1 MNYFEIKNADDIL
14 TINDSESCLYL
25 KYRINLKNLPIH
37 DRRAESGSEYL
48 YKGEGI
54 GYIDNSYNG
63 GYAAAVYIPI
73 RLRKPDEYYAYALSS
88 NTSLNHVRLTEI
100 RNQRH
105 PDRMGRWTNYLQVTF
120 ACDSVEDIRK
130 IADSLEIYV
139 YSSRMPKTGTSG
151 LEVFDKYGTPIYNSN
166 LPTLRIAQII
176 RKEFNGDTLLS
187 KADYE
192 MGTVKF
198 QGIKKPGMCYV
209 YPILDIYSTATVG
222 YAKHY
227 VNWNGDSVTIDTDY
241 KGEVGAPVDHH
252 SVKTTQVLICEL
264 DGTENVPSTDEM
276 EI

>member
-25 KYRINLKNLPIH
+25 KYRINLKNSPIH
-37 DRRAESGSEYL
+37 DRRAESDSDYL
-48 YKGEGI
+48 YKGDGI
-54 GYIDNSYNG
+54 GYIKSYNG
-63 GYAAAVYIPI
+63 GYTSAVYIPI

-88 NTSLNHVRLTEI
+88 TVPLKHVRLTEI

-105 PDRMGRWTNYLQVTF
+105 PDRINHWTNYVQVTF
-120 ACDSVEDIRK
+120 DCDSVEDIRK
-130 IADSLEIYV
+130 IADSIEIYV

-151 LEVFDKYGTPIYNSN
+151 LEVFDKYGVPIYNSN

-176 RKEFNGDTLLS
+176 RKRFNGDSLLN

-192 MGTVKF
+192 MGTVKLH
-198 QGIKKPGMCYV
+198 GIKKPGMCYV
-209 YPILDIYSTATVG
+209 YPILDIHTATG
-222 YAKHY
+222 AYAQHY

-241 KGEVGAPVDHH
+241 KGDVGAPLDPH
-252 SVKTTQVLICEL
+252 SIKTTQVLICEL

>member
-1 MNYFEIKNADDIL
+1 MNYFEIRNADDIL
-14 TINDSESCLYL
+14 TINDSESCMYL
-25 KYRINLKNLPIH
+25 KYRINLKGLPLH
-37 DRRAESGSEYL
+37 DRMKETLTDYL
-48 YKGEGI
+48 YKGDGI
-54 GYIDNSYNG
+54 AYIKYPTGIYQAS
-63 GYAAAVYIPI
+63 VYIPI

-88 NTSLNHVRLTEI
+88 TTPLKHVRLTEI

-130 IADSLEIYV
+130 ITNSIDIYV

-151 LEVFDKYGTPIYNSN
+151 LEVFDKYGVPMYNSN

-176 RKEFNGDTLLS
+176 RKEFNSDTLLS

-192 MGTVKF
+192 MSDVKF

-209 YPILDIYSTATVG
+209 YPILDIHTTTGG
-222 YAKHY
+222 YAQHY
-227 VNWNGDSVTIDTDY
+227 INWNGDSVIIDTNY
-241 KGEVGAPVDHH
+241 RGEVGTPLDPR

>member
-14 TINDSESCLYL
+14 TINDGESCLYL

-37 DRRAESGSEYL
+37 GRRVESDSDYL
-48 YKGEGI
+48 YKGDGI
-54 GYIDNSYNG
+54 GYINSYNG
-63 GYAAAVYIPI
+63 DYTATVYIPI

-88 NTSLNHVRLTEI
+88 NTPLKHVRLTEI

-120 ACDSVEDIRK
+120 ECDRVEDIRK
-130 IADSLEIYV
+130 ITDSIEIYV

-151 LEVFDKYGTPIYNSN
+151 LEVFDKYGVPMYNSN

-176 RKEFNGDTLLS
+176 RKEFNSDTLLS
-187 KADYE
+187 KVDYE
-192 MGTVKF
+192 MGTIKF

-209 YPILDIYSTATVG
+209 YPILDIHTPTGG
-222 YAKHY
+222 YAQHY
-227 VNWNGDSVTIDTDY
+227 INWTGDSVIIDTIY
-241 KGEVGAPVDHH
+241 RGEVGTPLDPQ

>member
-37 DRRAESGSEYL
+37 DRRVESNSEYL
-48 YKGEGI
+48 YKGDGI
-54 GYIDNSYNG
+54 GYINTPRGTYQ
-63 GYAAAVYIPI
+63 AAMYIPI
-73 RLRKPDEYYAYALSS
+73 RLRKPDEYYAYALSCS
-88 NTSLNHVRLTEI
+88 APLRHVRLTEI

-105 PDRMGRWTNYLQVTF
+105 PDRIDHWTNYLQVTF
-120 ACDSVEDIRK
+120 ECDRVEDIRK
-130 IADSLEIYV
+130 ITDSIEIYV

-151 LEVFDKYGTPIYNSN
+151 LEVFDKYGVSMYNSN

-176 RKEFNGDTLLS
+176 RKEFNSDTLLS
-187 KADYE
+187 KVDYE

-198 QGIKKPGMCYV
+198 QGIKNPGMCYV
-209 YPILDIYSTATVG
+209 YPILDIHATTTAG
-222 YAKHY
+222 YAQHS

-241 KGEVGAPVDHH
+241 RGEVGAPLDPQ

-264 DGTENVPSTDEM
+264 EGTENVPSTDEM

>member
-37 DRRAESGSEYL
+37 DRRVESGSEYL
-48 YKGEGI
+48 YKGDGI

-88 NTSLNHVRLTEI
+88 NTQLKHVRLTEI

-130 IADSLEIYV
+130 IADSIEIYV

-151 LEVFDKYGTPIYNSN
+151 LEVFDKYGVPIYNSN

-176 RKEFNGDTLLS
+176 RKTFNGDTLLS

-209 YPILDIYSTATVG
+209 YPILDISTTTGAYVT
-222 YAKHY
+222 HY

-241 KGEVGAPVDHH
+241 KGEVGAPLAPH
-252 SVKTTQVLICEL
+252 SVKTTQILICEL

>member
-37 DRRAESGSEYL
+37 DRREDTLDEYL
-48 YKGEGI
+48 YKGDGI
-54 GYIDNSYNG
+54 AYIKSPTGIFTASIYL
-63 GYAAAVYIPI
+63 PI

-88 NTSLNHVRLTEI
+88 NTPLRRVRLTEI

-105 PDRMGRWTNYLQVTF
+105 PDRMGRWTNYIQVTF
-120 ACDSVEDIRK
+120 ACDNVEDIRK
-130 IADSLEIYV
+130 IADSIEIYV

-166 LPTLRIAQII
+166 LPTLRITQII
-176 RKEFNGDTLLS
+176 RKNFNGDTLLS

-209 YPILDIYSTATVG
+209 YPILDISTTTGAYVR
-222 YAKHY
+222 HY

-241 KGEVGAPVDHH
+241 KGEVGAPLNPP
-252 SVKTTQVLICEL
+252 SVTTTQVLICEL

>member
-37 DRRAESGSEYL
+37 ARRVESGSEYL
-48 YKGEGI
+48 YKGDGI

-88 NTSLNHVRLTEI
+88 NTLLKHVRLTEI

-120 ACDSVEDIRK
+120 ACDSGEDIRK
-130 IADSLEIYV
+130 IADSIEIYV

-151 LEVFDKYGTPIYNSN
+151 LEVFDKYGVPIYNSN

-176 RKEFNGDTLLS
+176 RKTFNGDTLLS

-209 YPILDIYSTATVG
+209 YPILDISTTTGAYVT
-222 YAKHY
+222 HY

-241 KGEVGAPVDHH
+241 KGEVGAPLAPH
-252 SVKTTQVLICEL
+252 SVKTTQILICEL

>member
-37 DRRAESGSEYL
+37 DRRPESDADYL
-48 YKGEGI
+48 YKGDGI
-54 GYIDNSYNG
+54 GYIKSYNG
-63 GYAAAVYIPI
+63 KYTSAVYIPI
-73 RLRKPDEYYAYALSS
+73 RLRKPDEYYAYVLSS
-88 NTSLNHVRLTEI
+88 TTLLKHVRLTEI
-100 RNQRH
+100 RNQQH
-105 PDRMGRWTNYLQVTF
+105 PDRMGHWTNYLQVTF
-120 ACDSVEDIRK
+120 DCDSVEAIRK
-130 IADSLEIYV
+130 IADSIEIYV

-176 RKEFNGDTLLS
+176 RKTFNGDSLLS
-187 KADYE
+187 KANYE

-209 YPILDIYSTATVG
+209 YPILGISTTTGAHVR
-222 YAKHY
+222 HY

-241 KGEVGAPVDHH
+241 EGEVGAPLDPQ

>member
-25 KYRINLKNLPIH
+25 KYRINLKNSPIH
-37 DRRAESGSEYL
+37 DRRVESGSEYL
-48 YKGEGI
+48 YKGDGI
-54 GYIDNSYNG
+54 GYINSYNG
-63 GYAAAVYIPI
+63 GYVAAVYIPI

-88 NTSLNHVRLTEI
+88 NTPLKHVRLTEI

-130 IADSLEIYV
+130 IADSIEIYV

-151 LEVFDKYGTPIYNSN
+151 LEVFDKYGMPIYNSN

-176 RKEFNGDTLLS
+176 RKNFNGDTLLS

-192 MGTVKF
+192 MGTV
-198 QGIKKPGMCYV
+198 
-209 YPILDIYSTATVG
+209 
-222 YAKHY
+222 
-227 VNWNGDSVTIDTDY
+227 
-241 KGEVGAPVDHH
+241 
-252 SVKTTQVLICEL
+252 
-264 DGTENVPSTDEM
+264 
-276 EI
+276 

>member
-25 KYRINLKNLPIH
+25 KYRINLKGLPLH
-37 DRRAESGSEYL
+37 DRMKETLIDYL
-48 YKGEGI
+48 YKGDGI
-54 GYIDNSYNG
+54 SYIKYSTGIYQ
-63 GYAAAVYIPI
+63 AAVYIPI
-73 RLRKPDEYYAYALSS
+73 RLRKPDEYYAYALSC
-88 NTSLNHVRLTEI
+88 NTPLKHVRLTEI

-130 IADSLEIYV
+130 IADSIEIYV

-151 LEVFDKYGTPIYNSN
+151 LEVFDKYGMPIYNSN

-176 RKEFNGDTLLS
+176 RKNFNGDTLLS
-187 KADYE
+187 KSDYE

-198 QGIKKPGMCYV
+198 QVIKKPGMCYV
-209 YPILDIYSTATVG
+209 YPVLDIHTTTGAYVT
-222 YAKHY
+222 HY
-227 VNWNGDSVTIDTDY
+227 INWDGDSVTIDTDY
-241 KGEVGAPVDHH
+241 KGEVGAPLDPH

>member
-25 KYRINLKNLPIH
+25 KYRINLKNLPIYN
-37 DRRAESGSEYL
+37 RRTESGAEYL
-48 YKGEGI
+48 YKGDGI

-73 RLRKPDEYYAYALSS
+73 RLRKPDECYAYALSS
-88 NTSLNHVRLTEI
+88 NTPLKHVRLTEI

-130 IADSLEIYV
+130 IADSIEIYV

-176 RKEFNGDTLLS
+176 RKNFNGDTLLS

-198 QGIKKPGMCYV
+198 QGLKKPGMCYV
-209 YPILDIYSTATVG
+209 YPVLDIGTTTGAYVT
-222 YAKHY
+222 HY
-227 VNWNGDSVTIDTDY
+227 INWDGDSVTIDTDY
-241 KGEVGAPVDHH
+241 KGEVGAPLDPH

-264 DGTENVPSTDEM
+264 GGTENVPSTDEM

>member
-25 KYRINLKNLPIH
+25 KYRINLKNLPLH
-37 DRRAESGSEYL
+37 DKQQEALTDYL
-48 YKGEGI
+48 YKGDGI
-54 GYIDNSYNG
+54 AYVKYPTGIYQ
-63 GYAAAVYIPI
+63 AAIYIPI

-88 NTSLNHVRLTEI
+88 NTPLKQVRLTEI

-120 ACDSVEDIRK
+120 AGDSVEHIRK
-130 IADSLEIYV
+130 IADSIEIYV

-151 LEVFDKYGTPIYNSN
+151 LEVFDKYGVPIYNSN

-176 RKEFNGDTLLS
+176 RKTFNSDTLLS

-209 YPILDIYSTATVG
+209 YPILDIHSITAG
-222 YAKHY
+222 YAQHY
-227 VNWNGDSVTIDTDY
+227 INWNGDSVTIDTDY
-241 KGEVGAPVDHH
+241 KGEVGAPVDHQ

-264 DGTENVPSTDEM
+264 DGTENVPSSDEM

>member
-25 KYRINLKNLPIH
+25 KYRINLKNLPIR
-37 DRRAESGSEYL
+37 DRRVESGFEYL
-48 YKGEGI
+48 YKGDGI
-54 GYIDNSYNG
+54 AYIITPRGTYQ
-63 GYAAAVYIPI
+63 AAMYIPI
-73 RLRKPDEYYAYALSS
+73 RLRKPDEYYAYALSCS
-88 NTSLNHVRLTEI
+88 APLRHVRLTEI

-105 PDRMGRWTNYLQVTF
+105 PDRIDHWTNYLQVTF
-120 ACDSVEDIRK
+120 ECDRVEDIRK
-130 IADSLEIYV
+130 ITDSIEIYV

-151 LEVFDKYGTPIYNSN
+151 LEVFDKYGVPMYNSN

-176 RKEFNGDTLLS
+176 RKEFNSDTLLS
-187 KADYE
+187 KVDYE
-192 MGTVKF
+192 MGTIKF

-209 YPILDIYSTATVG
+209 YPILDIHTPTGG
-222 YAKHY
+222 YAQHY
-227 VNWNGDSVTIDTDY
+227 IIWNGDSVTIDTDY
-241 KGEVGAPVDHH
+241 KGEVGAPVDPQ

>member
-37 DRRAESGSEYL
+37 DRRVEPDSDYL
-48 YKGEGI
+48 YKGDGI
-54 GYIDNSYNG
+54 GYNTYNG
-63 GYAAAVYIPI
+63 GYTSAVYIPI
-73 RLRKPDEYYAYALSS
+73 RLRKPDEYYAYVLSS
-88 NTSLNHVRLTEI
+88 NTPLKHVRLTEI

-105 PDRMGRWTNYLQVTF
+105 SDRMGRWTNYLQVTF

-130 IADSLEIYV
+130 IADSIEIYV

-151 LEVFDKYGTPIYNSN
+151 LEIFDKYGTPIYNSN

-176 RKEFNGDTLLS
+176 RKTFNGDTLLS

-198 QGIKKPGMCYV
+198 QGIKKPGMCYT
-209 YPILDIYSTATVG
+209 YPILDIHSSTAG
-222 YAKHY
+222 YAQHY
-227 VNWNGDSVTIDTDY
+227 IKWNGDSVTIDTDY

>member
-37 DRRAESGSEYL
+37 DRRVESGSEYL
-48 YKGEGI
+48 YKGDGI
-54 GYIDNSYNG
+54 GYINSYNG
-63 GYAAAVYIPI
+63 GYTAAVYIPI
-73 RLRKPDEYYAYALSS
+73 RLRKPDEYYAYALFS
-88 NTSLNHVRLTEI
+88 NTPLRHVRLTEI
-100 RNQRH
+100 RNQQH
-105 PDRMGRWTNYLQVTF
+105 PDRRGHWTNYLQVTF
-120 ACDSVEDIRK
+120 DCNSVEDIRK
-130 IADSLEIYV
+130 IADSIEIYV

-176 RKEFNGDTLLS
+176 RKNFNGDSLLS

-192 MGTVKF
+192 MGTVKL

-209 YPILDIYSTATVG
+209 YPILDISTTTGAYVN
-222 YAKHY
+222 HY
-227 VNWNGDSVTIDTDY
+227 INWNGDSVTIDTDY
-241 KGEVGAPVDHH
+241 KGEVGAPLDHQ

>member
-25 KYRINLKNLPIH
+25 KYRINLKNLPLH
-37 DRRAESGSEYL
+37 DRRVESGFEYL
-48 YKGEGI
+48 YKGDGI
-54 GYIDNSYNG
+54 AYIDTPRGTYQ
-63 GYAAAVYIPI
+63 AAMYIPI
-73 RLRKPDEYYAYALSS
+73 RLRKPAEYYAYALSCS
-88 NTSLNHVRLTEI
+88 APLRHVRLTEI

-105 PDRMGRWTNYLQVTF
+105 PDRIDHWTNYLQVTF
-120 ACDSVEDIRK
+120 ECDRVEDIRK
-130 IADSLEIYV
+130 ITDSIEIYV

-151 LEVFDKYGTPIYNSN
+151 LEVFDKYGVPMYNSN

-176 RKEFNGDTLLS
+176 RKEFNSDTLLS
-187 KADYE
+187 KVDYE
-192 MGTVKF
+192 MGTIKF

-209 YPILDIYSTATVG
+209 YPILDIHTPTGG
-222 YAKHY
+222 YAQHY
-227 VNWNGDSVTIDTDY
+227 INWNGDSVIIDTNY
-241 KGEVGAPVDHH
+241 RGEVGTPLDPQ

>member
-25 KYRINLKNLPIH
+25 KYRISLKNLPIH
-37 DRRAESGSEYL
+37 DRRVESGSEYL
-48 YKGEGI
+48 YKGDGI
-54 GYIDNSYNG
+54 GYLDTYNG
-63 GYAAAVYIPI
+63 GYTASVYIPI
-73 RLRKPDEYYAYALSS
+73 RLRKPYEYYAYALSS
-88 NTSLNHVRLTEI
+88 NTPLKHVRLTEI

-130 IADSLEIYV
+130 IADSIEIYV

-151 LEVFDKYGTPIYNSN
+151 LEVFDKYGTPMYNSN

-176 RKEFNGDTLLS
+176 RKTFNGDSLLS

-192 MGTVKF
+192 MGAVKF

-209 YPILDIYSTATVG
+209 YPILDISTTTGAYVN
-222 YAKHY
+222 HY
-227 VNWNGDSVTIDTDY
+227 INWNGDSVTIDTDY
-241 KGEVGAPVDHH
+241 KGEVGAPVDTQ

>member
-25 KYRINLKNLPIH
+25 KYRINLKNSPIH
-37 DRRAESGSEYL
+37 DRRVESGSEYL
-48 YKGEGI
+48 YKGDGI
-54 GYIDNSYNG
+54 GYINSYNG

-73 RLRKPDEYYAYALSS
+73 RLRKPDEYYAYALYS
-88 NTSLNHVRLTEI
+88 NTPLKHVRLTEI

-130 IADSLEIYV
+130 IANSIEIYV

-176 RKEFNGDTLLS
+176 RKTFNGDTLLS

-192 MGTVKF
+192 MGAVKF
-198 QGIKKPGMCYV
+198 QGIKKPGMCYI
-209 YPILDIYSTATVG
+209 YPTLDIHSATGAYVN
-222 YAKHY
+222 HY
-227 VNWNGDSVTIDTDY
+227 INWNGNSVTIDTDY
-241 KGEVGAPVDHH
+241 KGEVGAPLDLQ

>member
-37 DRRAESGSEYL
+37 DRRVESDSDYL
-48 YKGEGI
+48 YKGDGI
-54 GYIDNSYNG
+54 GYLNFYNG
-63 GYAAAVYIPI
+63 GYTAAVYIPI
-73 RLRKPDEYYAYALSS
+73 RLRKPDEYYAYALFS
-88 NTSLNHVRLTEI
+88 NTPLKHVRLTEI

-105 PDRMGRWTNYLQVTF
+105 SDRMGRWTNYLQVTF

-130 IADSLEIYV
+130 IANSIEIYV

-151 LEVFDKYGTPIYNSN
+151 LEVFDKYGVPIYNSN

-176 RKEFNGDTLLS
+176 RKNFNGDTLLS

-198 QGIKKPGMCYV
+198 QGIKKPGMCYT
-209 YPILDIYSTATVG
+209 YPILDIHSSTAG
-222 YAKHY
+222 YAQHY
-227 VNWNGDSVTIDTDY
+227 INWNGDSVTIDTDY
-241 KGEVGAPVDHH
+241 KGEVGAPIAHQ

>member
-48 YKGEGI
+48 YKGDGI
-54 GYIDNSYNG
+54 GYINSYNG
-63 GYAAAVYIPI
+63 GYTSAVYIPI
-73 RLRKPDEYYAYALSS
+73 RLRKPDEYYAYALSCS
-88 NTSLNHVRLTEI
+88 TPLRHVRLTEI

-105 PDRMGRWTNYLQVTF
+105 PDRIGHWTNYLQVIF
-120 ACDSVEDIRK
+120 ECDRVEDIRR
-130 IADSLEIYV
+130 ITDSIEIYI

-151 LEVFDKYGTPIYNSN
+151 LEVFDKYGVPMYNSN

-176 RKEFNGDTLLS
+176 RKEFNGDTLLG
-187 KADYE
+187 KASYE
-192 MGTVKF
+192 MGTTKL
-198 QGIKKPGMCYV
+198 QGIKKPGMCCV
-209 YPILDIYSTATVG
+209 YPTLDIHTATGG
-222 YAKHY
+222 YAQHY
-227 VNWNGDSVTIDTDY
+227 INWNGDSVTIDTNY
-241 KGEVGAPVDHH
+241 RGGVGAPLLDPQ

>member
-37 DRRAESGSEYL
+37 DSLVESGAEYL
-48 YKGEGI
+48 YKGDGI
-54 GYIDNSYNG
+54 AYINTPRGTYR
-63 GYAAAVYIPI
+63 AAMYIPI
-73 RLRKPDEYYAYALSS
+73 RLRKPDEYYAHALSCS
-88 NTSLNHVRLTEI
+88 APLRHVRLTEI

-105 PDRMGRWTNYLQVTF
+105 PDRIDHWTNYLQVTF
-120 ACDSVEDIRK
+120 ECDSVEDIRK
-130 IADSLEIYV
+130 ITDSIEIYV

-176 RKEFNGDTLLS
+176 RREFKGDTLLS

-209 YPILDIYSTATVG
+209 YPILDIHSTTAG
-222 YAKHY
+222 YARHY
-227 VNWNGDSVTIDTDY
+227 INWNGDSVTIDTDY
-241 KGEVGAPVDHH
+241 KGEVGAPIAHQ